1 MRNPED
7 QPDLFSDFADLP
19 LPEEPADDVPP
30 PPEEDLP
37 PEGYEQLI
45 SSVSTR
51 DSAVVLPV
59 GRREKRPATPL
70 NTGGSELLAGLN
82 PQQEEAVK
90 HRGSPLLIV
99 AGAGSGKTSV
109 LTRRIAYL
117 LQQGV
122 APWEI
127 LAITFT
133 NKAAAEMRE
142 RVMDLVGPQAER
154 MWVSTFHSTCVR
166 ILRANAHLAE
176 GLNSNFTIYDSD
188 DSKRLITLVIKD
200 HDLDIKEF
208 SPRGTLSVISN
219 WKNELV
225 GPDEAMQDAKT
236 SHNVHREKIA
246 ALYRDYQQ
254 RLRGANAVDFDDIIG
269 EVVAIL
275 RRSPEVTEH
284 YRRRFRHVMVD
295 EYQDT
300 NHAQYELVSALV
312 GKGPNMAELCV
323 VGDADQ
329 SIYAFRGAT
338 IRNIEEFERDYPEAR
353 TILLE
358 QNYRST
364 QTILTAANAV
374 IDRNQGRHPKKLW
387 TDLGDGELIGG
398 YVADN
403 EHDEA
408 RFIAEQIDD
417 LVDNDGFRHRDIAI
431 MYRTNN
437 ASRALED
444 VLVRSGLPYKVV
456 GGTRFYERKEIRDVV
471 AYLKVLDNPDDT
483 VALRRIINTP
493 RRGIG
498 DRALA
503 QVSVHAENLEIPW
516 AKALEDAA
524 EGKVAQLSA
533 RGKNAIAGFLEL
545 LANLRKEMSTA
556 VMTTSDGN
564 SLELPDVGK
573 IVNAVLDMSGYREIL
588 EKSNDPQDGTRLD
601 NLNEMVAVGHEFSQ
615 ESANL
620 KAYQDMPGGDAESE
634 QQEIDA
640 LLSEGEAP
648 LGSLQAFLERVSL
661 VADADQVPAESQ
673 DMITLMTLHTAKGL
687 EFPVVFLAGWE
698 DGQFP
703 HMRALSD
710 PVELSEE
717 RRLAYVGITRAK
729 QRLFIC
735 RAVTRS
741 GWGQAVN
748 NPPSRFLSEVPEEL
762 WEWIREEPTFAG
774 SGSFGGSG
782 SYGSSGG
789 FGSSG
794 TYGGSGSYGSG
805 YGSGGGYDS
814 TPMFRNGGRPAKKP
828 AASAQSSGST
838 GRGGKP
844 LDLAVGDRV
853 NHDKYGL
860 GTVKSV
866 DRVGTHA
873 TAMIDFGGSGTV
885 RLMLVGGLPMEKL

>member
-1 MRNPED
+1 MQNSED
-7 QPDLFSDFADLP
+7 QLNLFSEFPDLP
-19 LPEEPADDVPP
+19 LPDAPVDEVPP
-30 PPEEDLP
+30 PPEDELP
-37 PEGYEQLI
+37 PEGYEELVATMYEPRSEAASQTRSL
-45 SSVSTR
+45 ST
-51 DSAVVLPV
+51 AQNPKV
-59 GRREKRPATPL
+59 GGT
-70 NTGGSELLAGLN
+70 SLLEGLN
-82 PQQEEAVK
+82 HQQKAAVE
-90 HRGSPLLIV
+90 HQGSPLLIV

-117 LQQGV
+117 LHNGV

-154 MWVSTFHSTCVR
+154 MWVSTFHSMCVR
-166 ILRANAHLAE
+166 ILRANAHLVP

-188 DSKRLITLVIKD
+188 DAKRLITMVIKD
-200 HDLDIKEF
+200 HDLDLKEF
-208 SPRGTLSVISN
+208 SPRGTLSIISN
-219 WKNELV
+219 WKNELIS
-225 GPDEAMQDAKT
+225 PQEALDDAHKEGN
-236 SHNVHREKIA
+236 HHRTTVAQLFK
-246 ALYRDYQQ
+246 DYQS
-254 RLRGANAVDFDDIIG
+254 RLRGANAVDFDDLIG
-269 EVVAIL
+269 EVVSIL
-275 RRSPEVTEH
+275 HSNPEVAEH
-284 YRRRFRHVMVD
+284 YRRRFRHVLVD

-300 NHAQYELVSALV
+300 NHAQYVLVSTLV
-312 GKGPNMAELCV
+312 GKGTGMAELCV

-338 IRNIEEFERDYPEAR
+338 IRNIEEFERDYPNAH

-364 QTILTAANAV
+364 QTILSAANAV
-374 IDRNQGRHPKKLW
+374 IERNQGRRPKKLW
-387 TDLGDGELIGG
+387 TDVGDGELIGG

-417 LVDNDGFRHRDIAI
+417 LVDNEGYNYRDIAV

-437 ASRALED
+437 ASRVLED

-456 GGTRFYERKEIRDVV
+456 GGTRFYERMEIRDIV
-471 AYLKVLDNPDDT
+471 AYLKILDNPEDT

-498 DRALA
+498 NRALA
-503 QVSVHAENLEIPW
+503 QVTVHAENQNISWSE
-516 AKALEDAA
+516 ALTDAA
-524 EGKVAQLSA
+524 EGKVPLLSG
-533 RGKNAIAGFLEL
+533 RGKNAIARFLEMMKS
-545 LANLRKEMSTA
+545 LRAEVENSQMHS
-556 VMTTSDGN
+556 SDG
-564 SLELPDVGK
+564 SDLGLPDLGAV
-573 IVNAVLDMSGYREIL
+573 INAVLDMTGYKAEL
-588 EKSNDPQDGTRLD
+588 EKSNDPQDGSRLD
-601 NLNEMVAVGHEFSQ
+601 NLNELVAVGHEFSQ
-615 ESANL
+615 EAANL
-620 KAYQDMPGGDAESE
+620 KAYVEMPGTTADGETGDDAE
-634 QQEIDA
+634 A
-640 LLSEGEAP
+640 NRLLGEGEAP

-661 VADADQVPAESQ
+661 VADADQIPAEEQ

-687 EFPVVFLAGWE
+687 EFPVVFLTGWE

-710 PVELSEE
+710 PAELSEE

-748 NPPSRFLSEVPEEL
+748 NPPSRFLAEIPEEL
-762 WEWIREEPTFAG
+762 WEWIREEP
-774 SGSFGGSG
+774 SFGAGWNSESFSG
-782 SYGSSGG
+782 PHAYGGG
-789 FGSSG
+789 AHAYGASG
-794 TYGGSGSYGSG
+794 TVG
-805 YGSGGGYDS
+805 YGYNSQPLY
-814 TPMFRNGGRPAKKP
+814 RNGGQPKTKP
-828 AASAQSSGST
+828 VSGSAAP
-838 GRGGKP
+838 RKGGKA
-844 LDLAVGDRV
+844 LELEVGDRV

>member
-142 RVMDLVGPQAER
+142 RVMDLVGQQAER

-200 HDLDIKEF
+200 HDLDLKEF

-225 GPDEAMQDAKT
+225 GPGEAMQDAKT

-374 IDRNQGRHPKKLW
+374 IDRNQGRRPKKLW

-417 LVDNDGFRHRDIAI
+417 LVDNEGFRHRDIAI

-545 LANLRKEMSTA
+545 LANLRKELSTA

-588 EKSNDPQDGTRLD
+588 EKSNDPQDGARLD

-687 EFPVVFLAGWE
+687 EFPVVFLTGWE